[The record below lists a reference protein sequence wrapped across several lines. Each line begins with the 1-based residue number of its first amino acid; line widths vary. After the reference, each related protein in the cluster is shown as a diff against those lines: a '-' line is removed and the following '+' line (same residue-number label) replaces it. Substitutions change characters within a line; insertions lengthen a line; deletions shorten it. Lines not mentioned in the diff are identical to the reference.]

1 MTRSQHSRGGR
12 ARRPARTA
20 AALLAAALLAV
31 PPAPYPAGASTG
43 LDSLGIAQT
52 DSAALTSSVMLP
64 LNGGR
69 EVLPPVARPFRAGE
83 SLKFTVQYGIIHA
96 GSAYLEVPEVR
107 EWQGHPVFHLMARA
121 ESNSFFNRIYRVRN
135 RIESFWDTTGRY
147 SWRYSEDRR
156 EGSHHFK
163 NEVIFD
169 HDRGEARYDNGQT
182 FPIPPQAQDALSAF
196 YYTRFQ
202 PLPIGGSI
210 VFDYHADKKSQP
222 LEVRVL
228 GRERIDVPAGKFN
241 CIAIEPV
248 LNAGGIFKSNGRLV
262 IWLTDDERRMPVL
275 MKSKVAIGSI
285 SAVLVDARS
294 GS

>member
-1 MTRSQHSRGGR
+1 DDIVSSMAWTGGRHWSCESQCSMTRSQYSRGGR
-12 ARRPARTA
+12 ARRPARTV

-52 DSAALTSSVMLP
+52 DSAALTSSV
-64 LNGGR
+64 
-69 EVLPPVARPFRAGE
+69 
-83 SLKFTVQYGIIHA
+83 KFTVQYGIIHA

-163 NEVIFD
+163 NEVI
-169 HDRGEARYDNGQT
+169 
-182 FPIPPQAQDALSAF
+182 
-196 YYTRFQ
+196 
-202 PLPIGGSI
+202 
-210 VFDYHADKKSQP
+210 
-222 LEVRVL
+222 
-228 GRERIDVPAGKFN
+228 
-241 CIAIEPV
+241 
-248 LNAGGIFKSNGRLV
+248 
-262 IWLTDDERRMPVL
+262 
-275 MKSKVAIGSI
+275 
-285 SAVLVDARS
+285 
-294 GS
+294 